1 MAPLQGFIELGERKD
16 GRMEKKAWAV
26 VRPGKGLLP
35 LLVVTERDGEKVART
50 VVKEVPGPCKIVLL
64 AVKGWRKYRWRLYQ
78 KAVERMSRAG
88 ANRYDLKSRI
98 TPGAVVVLKE
108 LTV

>member
-1 MAPLQGFIELGERKD
+1 MLGERKD
-16 GRMEKKAWAV
+16 EHMEKKSWAV

-35 LLVVTERDGEKVART
+35 LLVLTERDGEEMART
-50 VVKEVPGPCKIVLL
+50 VVKEIPGPCKIVHL

-78 KAVERMSRAG
+78 KAVERMGRAG
-88 ANRYDLKSRI
+88 ANMYELKCRI

-108 LTV
+108 ITV

>member
-1 MAPLQGFIELGERKD
+1 LGERKD
-16 GRMEKKAWAV
+16 EHMEKKAWAV

-35 LLVVTERDGEKVART
+35 LLVVTEQAGEEMART
-50 VVKEVPGPCKIVLL
+50 LVKEIPGPCKIVLL

-78 KAVERMSRAG
+78 KAVERMGRAG
-88 ANRYDLKSRI
+88 ANMYELKCRI

-108 LTV
+108 ITV